1 MTQTL
6 RQPTAIRKTQ
16 IVEEVANL
24 VMTKGMAGV
33 TIHDI
38 AAGIGVTEAAVYRHF
53 LNKRQIFSYVI
64 GKWEERLIN
73 SLSSPH
79 LAETKATD
87 DLERVFWSQIDS
99 AGGHRA
105 LAFILIVEAITFEM
119 PGLNAEVGEVM
130 TNYMESIQQIIQKGI
145 FEEEFRPD
153 LNLDAA
159 ATAFMGLVQIT
170 ATLWALNHYSSG
182 LTEAA
187 AAMFEIFKRGIYRT
201 ERLEPISADRIT
213 LAA

>member
-1 MTQTL
+1 MIHTL
-6 RQPTAIRKTQ
+6 RQPTAIRKGQ

-24 VMTKGMAGV
+24 VMTKGMTGV

-38 AAGIGVTEAAVYRHF
+38 ASGIGVTEAAVYRHF

-64 GKWEERLIN
+64 RKWEERLIN

-79 LAETKATD
+79 LSDTKATD
-87 DLERVFWSQIDS
+87 DLERVFWSQIDIT
-99 AGGHRA
+99 GGHRA

-119 PGLNAEVGEVM
+119 PELNAQVAEVM

-145 FEEEFRPD
+145 FQEEFRPD

-159 ATAFMGLVQIT
+159 ATVFMGLVQST

-187 AAMFEIFKRGIYRT
+187 SAMFEIFERGINRT
-201 ERLEPISADRIT
+201 ELLGSIS
-213 LAA
+213 LAR